1 MGIAI
6 IAVLGVILA
15 FIATILAFVF
25 IIPEKKRARMNK
37 FGKFLHD
44 LLNFKFLII
53 EKIIQFCYV
62 LATSFTL
69 VGGFLMLF
77 WFEERYS
84 FSYYYTDVRKEWMGY
99 YGLLVMILGPIVV
112 RIVYEL
118 VMMAILAVKNIIQ
131 INNKI
136 KNQNGDEVKDT
147 FSTDHLKEFAPA
159 AAQPVVAPA
168 PAAPAAPTASFC
180 TKCGVPLGADGVCHN
195 PNCNQ

>member
-15 FIATILAFVF
+15 LIATILAFVF
-25 IIPEKKRARMNK
+25 IIPEKRRTRMNK

-53 EKIIQFCYV
+53 EKIIQFSYV
-62 LATSFTL
+62 LATAFTL

-77 WFEERYS
+77 WVQERFG
-84 FSYYYTDVRKEWMGY
+84 FSYYGGYTTKKEWMGY

-112 RIVYEL
+112 RIAYEL
-118 VMMAILAVKNIIQ
+118 LMMAIIAVKNIIQ

-195 PNCNQ
+195 PDCN